1 MFIFADVRSF
11 IKKLYYSE
19 VDRFNVYTVNNG
31 FYSFS
36 PELRSRIQ
44 AVFFSDS
51 SCMLIWFFLSRI
63 SMQRIQSAILF

>member
-44 AVFFSDS
+44 AVFPIPRVCLSG
-51 SCMLIWFFLSRI
+51 FFLSRI